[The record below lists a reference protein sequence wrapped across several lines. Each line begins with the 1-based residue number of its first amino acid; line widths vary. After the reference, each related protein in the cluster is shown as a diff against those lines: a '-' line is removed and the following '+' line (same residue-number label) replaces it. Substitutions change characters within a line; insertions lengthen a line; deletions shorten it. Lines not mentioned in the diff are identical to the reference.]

1 MVFSLFFPSPD
12 QGEGRVGFLCYDNY
26 MATKLG
32 KISRPFLFWT
42 IVLVVAG
49 FFIFMSA
56 SLGELVK
63 NEIKFSSVAFNQI
76 FYGLFLGS
84 IACIIFARIDYH
96 IWKKFAFIFFIS
108 SIILTLLVFVPGI
121 GIEHG
126 GAKRWLDLKFITFQP
141 AELLKIAFIAYFAA
155 WLTGL
160 KNKVATFSWGLL
172 PFGIFMGI
180 LGVILIAQPDIDT
193 FVVIVAAALSMYIAA
208 GAKMRHVV
216 VILFIGIAFL
226 ATLYLTKPYIK
237 QRIDVMINPSINRQT
252 SGYQLNQSLIA
263 IGSGQIWGRGFG
275 QSIQKFHYLP
285 EPIGDSVFAVA
296 AEEFGFVGA
305 LVIVGLFVMFS
316 LEGLKIASKSGDD
329 FGRLL
334 ALGIV
339 ILIVSQAFVNISGML
354 GILPLTGIPL
364 PFVSHGGTALFIT
377 LVEAG
382 IIMNISR
389 TARSK
394 G

>member
-1 MVFSLFFPSPD
+1 MTA
-12 QGEGRVGFLCYDNY
+12 RI
-26 MATKLG
+26 G

-56 SLGELVK
+56 SLGVLARD
-63 NEIKFSSVAFNQI
+63 EIKFSSVAFKQI

-96 IWKKFAFIFFIS
+96 IWKKFAFIFFVGS
-108 SIILTLLVFVPGI
+108 VILTLLVFVPGI

-141 AELLKIAFIAYFAA
+141 AELLKIAFIAYFSA

-160 KNKVATFSWGLL
+160 KNKVSTLSWGLL
-172 PFGIFMGI
+172 PFGIFAGI
-180 LGVILIAQPDIDT
+180 LGAILLTQPDTDT
-193 FVVIVAAALSMYIAA
+193 YAVIIFASLAMYIVA
-208 GAKMRHVV
+208 GAKWRHVFL
-216 VILFIGIAFL
+216 ILIGGTIILAILAF
-226 ATLYLTKPYIK
+226 TRPYIM
-237 QRIDVMINPSINRQT
+237 QRIQSMIHPAQNNQT
-252 SGYQLNQSLIA
+252 TGYQLNQSLIA
-263 IGSGQIWGRGFG
+263 VGSGQIWGRGFG

-305 LVIVGLFVMFS
+305 VIIVGLFVMFG
-316 LEGLKIASKSGDD
+316 LEGLKIASKSADD

-389 TARSK
+389 NSK
-394 G
+394 K

>member
-1 MVFSLFFPSPD
+1 
-12 QGEGRVGFLCYDNY
+12 
-26 MATKLG
+26 
-32 KISRPFLFWT
+32 
-42 IVLVVAG
+42 
-49 FFIFMSA
+49 
-56 SLGELVK
+56 
-63 NEIKFSSVAFNQI
+63 
-76 FYGLFLGS
+76 
-84 IACIIFARIDYH
+84 
-96 IWKKFAFIFFIS
+96 
-108 SIILTLLVFVPGI
+108 
-121 GIEHG
+121 
-126 GAKRWLDLKFITFQP
+126 
-141 AELLKIAFIAYFAA
+141 
-155 WLTGL
+155 
-160 KNKVATFSWGLL
+160 
-172 PFGIFMGI
+172 MGI